1 MQTLRR
7 EVQGCAVQPSVSL
20 PVPAAVSCHSK
31 QPVCTGLFPNYP
43 AAKTHATISTSGFQ
57 FLEVPAASELES
69 TLQADSGHCSC
80 LIPAWPPQVWVWTL
94 WSRAGHP
101 RGAQIAGPRPFS
113 CTVGTAVTCTK
124 PWKVLDAPGAL
135 TRTEEGQTPDVSL
148 SPLGAVGDKYCS
160 PRIPMHH
167 IFRRGVLTGILVHRR
182 GG

>member
-31 QPVCTGLFPNYP
+31 QPVYTGLFPNHP
-43 AAKTHATISTSGFQ
+43 AAKTHATISTSGFK
-57 FLEVPAASELES
+57 FLEGPAASELES

-80 LIPAWPPQVWVWTL
+80 LIPAWSPQVWVWTL

-101 RGAQIAGPRPFS
+101 RGARIAGPRPFS
-113 CTVGTAVTCTK
+113 CTVGAAVTCTK
-124 PWKVLDAPGAL
+124 PCRVLDAPGAL

-148 SPLGAVGDKYCS
+148 SPLGC
-160 PRIPMHH
+160 RW
-167 IFRRGVLTGILVHRR
+167 
-182 GG
+182 